1 MAKTL
6 ASMAVGSTVKLKVD
20 GTLRDFIVIRHGGR
34 PSTAYDES
42 CEGTWLLMKDCYEA
56 RQWHSSNV
64 NSYSRSTIHSYL
76 NSTFLNLIDAN
87 IRDQIK
93 QVKIPYRAGSGSDP
107 TPINKGA
114 SGLSAKVFLLS
125 GPEVAS
131 DNLYGAKYDGSV
143 LDYFKGADSAERIN
157 KRKANLNG
165 SLSCWWLRTPYCYDK
180 LGTGAASIVRTDG
193 VVDAR
198 ACSSSTC
205 SIRPAL
211 ILPPS
216 VLVYDGDIVGNTAPM
231 TPGSIT
237 VPTTIKGGSTITVSW
252 TAATDAE
259 NNLEG
264 YELDRSINGGST
276 WTNIYRGSALS
287 TSNAVAFGTESVMY
301 RVRAYDSEG
310 LYSGYRTSNQVTVI
324 NNTAPSVPAKITVP
338 TTINGGESITISWTA
353 STDAENN
360 LEGYELERSTNG
372 GSTWT
377 NVYRGSAL
385 STSNAV
391 AFGTESVMYRV
402 RAYDSEGLYSG
413 YRTSSQVTVI
423 NNNAPTAPPSIT
435 VPIAVKGGAT
445 LQITW
450 GAASDVDGNLTG
462 YSLERQ
468 VDSGAWAVIYTGNT
482 LSYTDTITKGW
493 ATVAYRVRAY
503 DSNNAYSGYAESPA
517 RTVNNNTA
525 PVISCTYANK
535 SNLGTKDAGFAIFY
549 SISDVDADTVTV
561 TEAVDGKTKRTYTA
575 TLDGNNSFNVTG
587 EYFMQLLNGDHS
599 LTITANDGKVST
611 VHSLSFKKEVTTA
624 SVTLEQ
630 PMEADAQITICV
642 LSVTGSIPAD
652 AVYKVEVTNNA
663 KDAAPVWEDCTTAVK
678 TGANHIFA
686 NRTAANGFAF
696 NFRVTAER
704 GESGIGGYINSV
716 QGGFQ

>member
-1 MAKTL
+1 MASVALGQK
-6 ASMAVGSTVKLKVD
+6 AVGSVVKLKFN
-20 GTLRDFIVIRHGGR
+20 GAFREFLIVQQGR
-34 PSTAYDES
+34 PSTLYDAS
-42 CEGTWLLMKDCYEA
+42 CDGVWLLMKDCLEA
-56 RQWHSSNV
+56 NRWHSSDV
-64 NSYSRSTIHSYL
+64 NDYANSEVNSYL
-76 NSTFLNLIDAN
+76 NSTVLSKFDKDIQA
-87 IRDQIK
+87 QIK
-93 QVKIPYRAGSGSDP
+93 QVKIPYRPGSGTSG
-107 TPINKGA
+107 TVNSGA
-114 SGLSAKVFLLS
+114 NGLSTKIFLLS
-125 GPEVAS
+125 DREVGYTKS
-131 DNLYGAKYDGSV
+131 NVNSYICDDGAKLAYFRDGNGTSEKIAK
-143 LDYFKGADSAERIN
+143 F
-157 KRKANLNG
+157 NG
-165 SLSCWWLRTPYCYDK
+165 STVLWWLRSPHLYGSTLAWYVYSGGDAGNGSCSY
-180 LGTGAASIVRTDG
+180 TGYYL
-193 VVDAR
+193 
-198 ACSSSTC
+198 
-205 SIRPAL
+205 RPAL
-211 ILPPS
+211 ILPSNLLTSDDGS
-216 VLVYDGDIVGNTAPM
+216 VSTNTAPT
-231 TPGSIT
+231 TPATIN
-237 VPTTIKGGSTITVSW
+237 VPTTINGGDNITVSW
-252 TAATDAE
+252 SASTDAE

-264 YELDRSINGGST
+264 YELERSTNGGSSWNNVYKGNAT
-276 WTNIYRGSALS
+276 RTTN
-287 TSNAVAFGTESVMY
+287 TVPFGTESVMY

-310 LYSGYRTSNQVTVI
+310 LYSGYRTSSQVTVI

-385 STSNAV
+385 NTGNKV

-402 RAYDSEGLYSG
+402 RAYDGGGLYSG

-435 VPIAVKGGAT
+435 VPVAVKGGAT

-482 LSYTDTITKGW
+482 LSYTDTIKKGW

-535 SNLGTKDAGFAIFY
+535 SNLGTKDAGFAISY

-561 TEAVDGKTKRTYTA
+561 TEAVDGKTKRTFTA

-642 LSVTGSIPAD
+642 LSVTGFIPAD

-704 GESGIGGYINSV
+704 GESGIGGYINSI

>member
-20 GTLRDFIVIRHGGR
+20 GTLREFLIVQQGR
-34 PSTAYDES
+34 PSSIYDAS
-42 CEGTWLLMKDCYEA
+42 CDGTWLLMKDCYEQ
-56 RQWHSSNV
+56 RQWHNAKGNDYA
-64 NSYSRSTIHSYL
+64 NSDIHKYL
-76 NSTFLNLIDAN
+76 NSTWINKLDAN
-87 IRDQIK
+87 ILTQIK
-93 QVKIPYRAGSGSDP
+93 QVKIPYRPGGGTSTSISSGA
-107 TPINKGA
+107 N
-114 SGLSAKVFLLS
+114 GLSVRLFLLS
-125 GPEVAS
+125 CREVGYTNDNVAS
-131 DNLYGAKYDGSV
+131 AQKRICDDGAKLTYFQDG
-143 LDYFKGADSAERIN
+143 
-157 KRKANLNG
+157 NG
-165 SLSCWWLRTPYCYDK
+165 TSEKIAKYSGVAVIWWLRSPSPVYSNSPQYCSNSGRLDQNW
-180 LGTGAASIVRTDG
+180 
-193 VVDAR
+193 
-198 ACSSSTC
+198 STY
-205 SIRPAL
+205 SNGIRPAL
-211 ILPPS
+211 ILPATL
-216 VLVYDGDIVGNTAPM
+216 LVTDDSTVATGTAPT
-231 TPGSIT
+231 TPGSVTI
-237 VPTTIKGGSTITVSW
+237 PSAIKGGSTITVSW
-252 TAATDAE
+252 TASTDAE

-276 WTNIYRGSALS
+276 WTNI
-287 TSNAVAFGTESVMY
+287 
-301 RVRAYDSEG
+301 
-310 LYSGYRTSNQVTVI
+310 
-324 NNTAPSVPAKITVP
+324 
-338 TTINGGESITISWTA
+338 
-353 STDAENN
+353 
-360 LEGYELERSTNG
+360 
-372 GSTWT
+372 
-377 NVYRGSAL
+377 YRGSAL

-535 SNLGTKDAGFAIFY
+535 SNLGTKDAGFAISY

-611 VHSLSFKKEVTTA
+611 VHSLSFKKEVITA

-642 LSVTGSIPAD
+642 LSVTGFIPAD

-704 GESGIGGYINSV
+704 GESGIGGYINSI

>member
-310 LYSGYRTSNQVTVI
+310 LYSGYRTS
-324 NNTAPSVPAKITVP
+324 
-338 TTINGGESITISWTA
+338 
-353 STDAENN
+353 
-360 LEGYELERSTNG
+360 
-372 GSTWT
+372 
-377 NVYRGSAL
+377 
-385 STSNAV
+385 
-391 AFGTESVMYRV
+391 
-402 RAYDSEGLYSG
+402 
-413 YRTSSQVTVI
+413 SQVTVI

-435 VPIAVKGGAT
+435 VPVAVKGGAT

-535 SNLGTKDAGFAIFY
+535 SNLGTKDAGFAISY

-561 TEAVDGKTKRTYTA
+561 TEAVDGKTKRTFTA

-642 LSVTGSIPAD
+642 LSVTGFIPAD

>member
-20 GTLRDFIVIRHGGR
+20 GTFREFLIVQQGR
-34 PSTAYDES
+34 PSSIYDAS
-42 CEGTWLLMKDCYEA
+42 CDGTWLLMKDCYEQ
-56 RQWHSSNV
+56 RQWHNAKGNDYA
-64 NSYSRSTIHSYL
+64 NSDIHKYL
-76 NSTFLNLIDAN
+76 NSTWINKLDAN
-87 IRDQIK
+87 ILTQIK
-93 QVKIPYRAGSGSDP
+93 QVKIPYRPGGGTSTSISSGA
-107 TPINKGA
+107 N
-114 SGLSAKVFLLS
+114 GLSVRLFLLS
-125 GPEVAS
+125 CREVGYTNDNVAS
-131 DNLYGAKYDGSV
+131 AQKRICDDGAKLTYFQDG
-143 LDYFKGADSAERIN
+143 
-157 KRKANLNG
+157 NG
-165 SLSCWWLRTPYCYDK
+165 TSEKIAKYSGVAVIWWLRSPSPVYSNSPQYCSNSGRLDQNW
-180 LGTGAASIVRTDG
+180 
-193 VVDAR
+193 
-198 ACSSSTC
+198 STY
-205 SIRPAL
+205 SNGIRPAL
-211 ILPPS
+211 ILPATL
-216 VLVYDGDIVGNTAPM
+216 LVTDDSTVATGTAPT
-231 TPGSIT
+231 TPGSVTI
-237 VPTTIKGGSTITVSW
+237 PSAIKGGSTITVSW
-252 TAATDAE
+252 TASTDAE

-287 TSNAVAFGTESVMY
+287 TSNAVAFGTESVIY

-310 LYSGYRTSNQVTVI
+310 LYSGYRTSSQVTVI

-385 STSNAV
+385 NTGNKV

-402 RAYDSEGLYSG
+402 RAYDGGGLYSG

-435 VPIAVKGGAT
+435 VPVAVKGGAT

-482 LSYTDTITKGW
+482 LSYTDTIKKGW

-535 SNLGTKDAGFAIFY
+535 SNLGTKDAGFAISY

-561 TEAVDGKTKRTYTA
+561 TEAVDGKTKRTFTA

-642 LSVTGSIPAD
+642 LSVTGFIPAD

-704 GESGIGGYINSV
+704 GESGIGGYINSI